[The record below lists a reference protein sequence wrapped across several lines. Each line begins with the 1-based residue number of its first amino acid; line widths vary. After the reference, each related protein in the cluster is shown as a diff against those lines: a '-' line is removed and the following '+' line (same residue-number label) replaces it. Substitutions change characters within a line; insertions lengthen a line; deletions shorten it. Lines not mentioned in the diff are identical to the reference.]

1 MVRYE
6 RGGAS
11 APAGTRLARPA
22 DGHQPDDRP
31 QLSCE
36 SNADRRSKIVSEFM
50 TVSNANPRGFGSL
63 CEASSLLWFAPAVK
77 VRITD
82 APKGQID
89 GVDVDLFHQG
99 LTYEMPSAIAMVL
112 ICDGCAEPVDGI
124 LNASR
129 ESEPRWALHTPAIYR
144 PRRS

>member
-1 MVRYE
+1 
-6 RGGAS
+6 
-11 APAGTRLARPA
+11 
-22 DGHQPDDRP
+22 
-31 QLSCE
+31 
-36 SNADRRSKIVSEFM
+36 VSEFHDGIKCQ
-50 TVSNANPRGFGSL
+50 SSRFRLL
-63 CEASSLLWFAPAVK
+63 CEASSLLSSAPAVK

-129 ESEPRWALHTPAIYR
+129 ESEPRWPLHTPAIYR

>member
-1 MVRYE
+1 
-6 RGGAS
+6 
-11 APAGTRLARPA
+11 
-22 DGHQPDDRP
+22 
-31 QLSCE
+31 
-36 SNADRRSKIVSEFM
+36 M
-50 TVSNANPRGFGSL
+50 TALNANPRGFGSF
-63 CEASSLLWFAPAVK
+63 CEASSLLSSAPAMK
-77 VRITD
+77 VRITH

-124 LNASR
+124 LDASR